1 MYSLQQQFKMKIKK
15 ITLFLLLIYTCNL
28 FAQNNKPVLYKA
40 TEASLATRQT
50 PEWYGNAK
58 LGIFIHW
65 GLYSVPAWATPYG
78 TPDTVTNWKAFYT
91 NNPYAEWYLNS
102 LRIPGS
108 PTQTHHIN
116 KYGAGFDYY
125 NFKDSLQQ
133 KTFNWNADNWA
144 NIIKATGAKYVV
156 ITAKHHDGYLM
167 YPSKVLHPF
176 LTSTQISSSKDF
188 IGAFAKA
195 ARVNNIKVG
204 VYYSGGLDWSFTTN
218 PITNLWPDL
227 FESMPATEAYSE
239 YADAQLNEIINFYQ
253 PDILWNDVN
262 YPKGEKLL
270 AVFAHLFNTNKTA
283 VVNDRWNQY
292 PNLYNFTTPEY
303 AVPDSNGFKKW
314 ETCRGIGFS
323 FGYNQTE
330 TDKQLLSSQALINL
344 LIDIVSKNGN
354 LLLNIGPDASGS
366 IPANQLSRLK
376 DLGNW
381 MHVNSEGI
389 YDTRPWKKTADTL
402 QDSTAVRFTKKQN
415 KLYVFLLHKPT
426 TNSILL
432 KENLLK
438 SAKSIVLFGKENV
451 PLHFIKTA
459 SGVEILLPKNIDF
472 TFARMI
478 RITCAD
484 MPKAGINSLKK

>member
-1 MYSLQQQFKMKIKK
+1 MQQKK
-15 ITLFLLLIYTCNL
+15 ILLFLIVL
-28 FAQNNKPVLYKA
+28 FAGNVFAQKSKPVLYNA
-40 TEASLATRQT
+40 TEASLSKRQT
-50 PEWYGNAK
+50 PTWYGNAK

-65 GLYSVPAWATPYG
+65 GLYSVPAWAIPYG

-102 LRIPGS
+102 LRITGS
-108 PTQTHHIN
+108 PTQTHHTN
-116 KYGAGFDYY
+116 QYGAGFNYY

-133 KTFNWNADNWA
+133 KTTNWNADNWA
-144 NIIKATGAKYVV
+144 TIIKNTGAKYVV

-167 YPSKVLHPF
+167 YPSKVQHPT
-176 LTSTQISSSKDF
+176 LQARQISSSKDF
-188 IGAFAKA
+188 IGALAKSIRA
-195 ARVNNIKVG
+195 KNIKMG
-204 VYYSGGLDWSFTTN
+204 VYYSGGLDWSFTTK

-227 FESMPATEAYSE
+227 FEAMPATEAYSN
-239 YADAQLNEIINFYQ
+239 YADAQLNEIINRYQ
-253 PDILWNDVN
+253 PDVLWNDVN

-270 AVFAHLFNTNKTA
+270 AVFAHLFNTKKNS
-283 VVNDRWNQY
+283 VLNDRWNQY
-292 PNLYNFTTPEY
+292 PTLYNFTTPEY

-354 LLLNIGPDASGS
+354 LLLNIGPDAAGN

-381 MHVNSEGI
+381 MQVNSEGI
-389 YDTRPWKKTADTL
+389 YDTHPWKKTADTL
-402 QDSTAVRFTKKQN
+402 QDGAALRFTKKN
-415 KLYVFLLHKPT
+415 NTLYVFLLQKP
-426 TNSILL
+426 I
-432 KENLLK
+432 
-438 SAKSIVLFGKENV
+438 AKSITLKDSSFVSVKSISLFDKKNTA
-451 PLHFIKTA
+451 LHFIKTA
-459 SGVEILLPKNIDF
+459 TGIEINLPADIDF

-478 RITCAD
+478 KIR
-484 MPKAGINSLKK
+484 GVSLVAKKK